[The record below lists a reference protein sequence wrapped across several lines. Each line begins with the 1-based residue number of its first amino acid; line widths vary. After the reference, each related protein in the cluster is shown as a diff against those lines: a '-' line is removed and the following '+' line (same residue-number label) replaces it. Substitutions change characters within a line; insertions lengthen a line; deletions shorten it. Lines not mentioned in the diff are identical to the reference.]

1 MASEIDHQFMRT
13 AIALGMRGLGQSWP
27 NPAVGCVVVRDG
39 RVLARGWTQPGG
51 RPHAEAVALSRCDAR
66 GATAYIS
73 LEPCAHHAK
82 TPPCATALI
91 RAGVVRVVTAL
102 TDPDPRVAGSGH
114 AMLRAAG
121 IEVVEGVEAHAAH
134 RANAGFLSRIT
145 TGRPWLTLKLA
156 LTLDGR
162 IATASGESRWITGP
176 EARRR
181 VHAMRA
187 RHDAVLVGAN
197 TARIDDPDLRVRG
210 LGVSRQPVR
219 IVAARR
225 LDLPFDGRLARS
237 ARETPLWLV
246 HGPDT
251 SPSVRA
257 DWEAL
262 GAELIVC
269 GADAKL
275 QAGLDPAALMAALG
289 GRGLTRILCEGGGTL
304 AASLMRAGMVD
315 EMAVFSA
322 GCVIG
327 ADGRAAMGALGLE
340 HLSDAPRFAVHAVE
354 QVGADVVHWWR
365 RGTGPDAGC

>member
-13 AIALGMRGLGQSWP
+13 AIALGRRGLGHSWP
-27 NPAVGCVVVRDG
+27 NPAVGCVLVRGG
-39 RVLARGWTQPGG
+39 RVIARGWTQPGG

-82 TPPCATALI
+82 TPPCASALI

-121 IEVVEGVEAHAAH
+121 IEVVEGVEARAAH
-134 RANAGFLSRIT
+134 AANAGFLSRIM
-145 TGRPWLTLKLA
+145 TGRPWVTLKLA

-181 VHAMRA
+181 VHVMRA
-187 RHDAVLVGAN
+187 SHDAVLVGAN
-197 TARIDDPDLRVRG
+197 TARLDDPDLRVRG

-219 IVAARR
+219 IVAALR
-225 LDLPFDGRLARS
+225 LDVPREGRLART

-246 HGPDT
+246 HGPDA
-251 SPSVRA
+251 PSSRRD

-262 GAELIVC
+262 GAELIEC
-269 GADAKL
+269 EADTL
-275 QAGLDPAALMAALG
+275 GQTGLDPAALMTALG
-289 GRGLTRILCEGGGTL
+289 GRGLTRVLCEGGGAL
-304 AASLMRAGMVD
+304 AAGLMRAGMVD
-315 EMAVFSA
+315 EVAVFSA
-322 GCVIG
+322 GSVIG
-327 ADGRAAMGALGLE
+327 ADGRAGMGSLALE
-340 HLSDAPRFAVHAVE
+340 HLSEAPRFALHAVE
-354 QVGADVVHWWR
+354 KIGADVMHRWR
-365 RGTGPDAGC
+365 RAAGPEAGS